1 MLPKAWKRV
10 RARLR
15 QRSGRVIKPVDVPDF
30 DVSDLDHARGEEW
43 FPGDDEAAAGGPGG
57 GRGAFI
63 WLHGLGD
70 EPGGPLTAHLAALLG
85 DACSRDDVRWL
96 APAAPTQSSG
106 SLSPK
111 PQNYTLACYGGQA
124 LPSWYP
130 AAALTSSGWP
140 HRTPQELHKAVEEVH
155 SLIDNEV
162 LSGANPKRIL
172 LGGFG
177 QGGALALA
185 AALAYPETLAGVA
198 VLWGWIPLDVTELPK
213 AISAQGRRVPVLW
226 SHGMADQSFSFLA
239 LMLAV
244 KVLRSAGV
252 AVEWQSFSGKGHQ
265 VSEQEVLHLR
275 KWALKR
281 VQRRSAMMATLGG
294 DKVATPAVAAAPVP
308 AGLQLALETLSVEPS
323 SGPGSPMP
331 SVKLPT
337 V

>member
-1 MLPKAWKRV
+1 MLLRAWKRV
-10 RARLR
+10 RARLLR

-43 FPGDDEAAAGGPGG
+43 FPGDDEAAAGGP
-57 GRGAFI
+57 GAFI

-96 APAAPTQSSG
+96 APAAPTQSM
-106 SLSPK
+106 
-111 PQNYTLACYGGQA
+111 ACYGGQA
-124 LPSWYP
+124 VPSWYP
-130 AAALTSSGWP
+130 AAAVTSSGWP
-140 HRTPQELHKAVEEVH
+140 QCTSQELHKAVEEVH
-155 SLIDNEV
+155 RLIDKEV

-185 AALAYPETLAGVA
+185 AALAYPETLAGVV

-244 KVLRSAGV
+244 KVLRGAGV

-281 VQRRSAMMATLGG
+281 VQRCSAMMATLGG
-294 DKVATPAVAAAPVP
+294 DKVATPAVAVPIP

-323 SGPGSPMP
+323 SGPGSAMP
-331 SVKLPT
+331 SAKLPT
-337 V
+337 G

>member
-1 MLPKAWKRV
+1 MLLRAWKRV
-10 RARLR
+10 RARLLR

-43 FPGDDEAAAGGPGG
+43 FPGDDEAAAAAAAGGPGG
-57 GRGAFI
+57 GCGAFI

-85 DACSRDDVRWL
+85 DACSRDDFRWL
-96 APAAPTQSSG
+96 APAAPTQSM
-106 SLSPK
+106 
-111 PQNYTLACYGGQA
+111 ACYGGQA
-124 LPSWYP
+124 VPSWYP
-130 AAALTSSGWP
+130 AATLTSSGWP
-140 HRTPQELHKAVEEVH
+140 QCTPQELHKAVEEVH
-155 SLIDNEV
+155 SLIDKEV
-162 LSGANPKRIL
+162 QSGANPKRIL

-185 AALAYPETLAGVA
+185 AALAYPETLAGVG
-198 VLWGWIPLDVTELPK
+198 VLWGWIPLDASNFSK
-213 AISAQGRRVPVLW
+213 AISTQGRRVPVLW
-226 SHGMADQSFSFLA
+226 SHGMVDQSFSFLS

-265 VSEQEVLHLR
+265 VSEQEVLQLR

-281 VQRRSAMMATLGG
+281 VQRRSAMRATLGG
-294 DKVATPAVAAAPVP
+294 DKMATPAVAAAPVP

-331 SVKLPT
+331 SAKLPT